1 MAVFSQFIDGSLPL
15 SAPTEV
21 CEYYNPAMCL
31 KYPNHCNKT
40 AVCDVPESGKRSH
53 CYALWTN
60 NSGSVKV
67 LMKGC
72 WLDNPQCYDLSSCT
86 GEKQNDGQY
95 YCCCE
100 GDFCNSV
107 LSITID
113 NGSRKPDTTS
123 GTPVIIPGK
132 VTMWRTLLF
141 SLLPLI
147 GITVFVIC
155 IFWLWR
161 HKKMA
166 YSQRLP
172 TQEPMPAPLPSPHLG
187 FRPVEL
193 IEIKARGRFGCI
205 WRAQLNNTVVAVKVF
220 PLQDRQSWQNERE
233 FYSLPHVGSHDC
245 ILHFIGAEKRC
256 MISELWLI
264 TDYHER
270 GSLYD
275 YLKGS
280 TVTVKELFTIATSMC
295 RGLAFLHSVVS
306 SGSEKPSVAH
316 RDIKS
321 RNILLKLDSTAC
333 IADFGLALIL
343 NQNPGDVH
351 GQVGTRR
358 YMAPEVLDGSINFSV
373 EYFLKIDVY
382 ACALVLWELLSRCST
397 GQGLFSD
404 YRMPFEDEVG
414 SHPSLEEMQEVV
426 VSKKQR
432 PLLKQEWYKHEE
444 LRMLCTT
451 VEECWDQDPEA
462 RLSAECI
469 EARLQTQLVAPST
482 TSDLTVSMSKLLT
495 DDEHHAMV

>member
-1 MAVFSQFIDGSLPL
+1 MI
-15 SAPTEV
+15 
-21 CEYYNPAMCL
+21 
-31 KYPNHCNKT
+31 
-40 AVCDVPESGKRSH
+40 CDLLV
-53 CYALWTN
+53 
-60 NSGSVKV
+60 
-67 LMKGC
+67 
-72 WLDNPQCYDLSSCT
+72 
-86 GEKQNDGQY
+86 
-95 YCCCE
+95 
-100 GDFCNSV
+100 
-107 LSITID
+107 I
-113 NGSRKPDTTS
+113 S
-123 GTPVIIPGK
+123 GTPVLIPRTI
-132 VTMWRTLLF
+132 TMWRTLLF

-205 WRAQLNNTVVAVKVF
+205 WKAQMNSTVVAVKVF

-256 MISELWLI
+256 MMSELWLI
-264 TDYHER
+264 THYHER

-280 TVTVKELFTIATSMC
+280 TVTVKELFAIASSMC

-306 SGSEKPSVAH
+306 SGGSEKPSVAH

-343 NQNPGDVH
+343 SQNPGDVH
-351 GQVGTRR
+351 GQV
-358 YMAPEVLDGSINFSV
+358 
-373 EYFLKIDVY
+373 FLY
-382 ACALVLWELLSRCST
+382 
-397 GQGLFSD
+397 
-404 YRMPFEDEVG
+404 
-414 SHPSLEEMQEVV
+414 LENIYYYICD
-426 VSKKQR
+426 S
-432 PLLKQEWYKHEE
+432 
-444 LRMLCTT
+444 
-451 VEECWDQDPEA
+451 
-462 RLSAECI
+462 
-469 EARLQTQLVAPST
+469 
-482 TSDLTVSMSKLLT
+482 
-495 DDEHHAMV
+495 

>member
-1 MAVFSQFIDGSLPL
+1 M
-15 SAPTEV
+15 
-21 CEYYNPAMCL
+21 
-31 KYPNHCNKT
+31 
-40 AVCDVPESGKRSH
+40 
-53 CYALWTN
+53 
-60 NSGSVKV
+60 
-67 LMKGC
+67 
-72 WLDNPQCYDLSSCT
+72 
-86 GEKQNDGQY
+86 
-95 YCCCE
+95 
-100 GDFCNSV
+100 
-107 LSITID
+107 
-113 NGSRKPDTTS
+113 
-123 GTPVIIPGK
+123 
-132 VTMWRTLLF
+132 
-141 SLLPLI
+141 
-147 GITVFVIC
+147 
-155 IFWLWR
+155 
-161 HKKMA
+161 
-166 YSQRLP
+166 
-172 TQEPMPAPLPSPHLG
+172 
-187 FRPVEL
+187 
-193 IEIKARGRFGCI
+193 
-205 WRAQLNNTVVAVKVF
+205 NNTVVAVKVF